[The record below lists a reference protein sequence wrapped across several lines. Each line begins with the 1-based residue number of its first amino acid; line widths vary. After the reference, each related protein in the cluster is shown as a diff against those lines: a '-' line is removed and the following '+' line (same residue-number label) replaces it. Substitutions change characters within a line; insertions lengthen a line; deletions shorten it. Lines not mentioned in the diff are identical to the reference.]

1 MALPSSPPLLCE
13 DPPSSPPQLPTL
25 SDISFQCVAGRK
37 RLHSDY
43 GSLSSDPLF
52 SEDVSELDFNGDDDQ
67 PKPKRLFKGPW
78 WDVGQKP
85 RQSLRKSMMKKES
98 FRNVDSGVWMG
109 SDSSDDSIFGER
121 SRTKLPVRDEH
132 KQQRQQPSWQDDPE
146 DFAAR
151 KVMDCL
157 ENGKE
162 VVDLSGI
169 GLRALSNA
177 TLSPLHQMI
186 KHAFDDLTLPPSEDL
201 FGPLTPSIQL
211 FLYGNQLAT
220 LPSELFHLTNIT
232 VLSLRNNSLRDIP
245 SSITRL
251 SKLAELNIAGNQLE
265 SLPWELFSMLRS
277 TDDVCKVSLRPN
289 PFKVP
294 RLSVGSGSP
303 GRASQLHDDTVSPS
317 PLFQQLNERF
327 IHGRQ
332 FLNGGD
338 KDATPRKKRDSR
350 EQLIFLA
357 PSRIRY
363 MDSDSSVV
371 RSLTA
376 SSPHGDNT
384 WETPVFEPQH
394 PPTTQAS
401 TTAPSL
407 FELAL
412 RSAQV
417 SYDLRDVATTLAT
430 NTPPNIV
437 RALEE
442 AAHGAEYG
450 NERCSTCTKE
460 FVVPRAE
467 WLEYWFHG
475 HEYYDLSE
483 EKILPFKRKA
493 CSWECAQ
500 VTPVGTAFA

>member
-25 SDISFQCVAGRK
+25 SDISFQCAAGRK

-52 SEDVSELDFNGDDDQ
+52 SEDVSELDFDDDDDQ

-85 RQSLRKSMMKKES
+85 KQSLRKSMMKKES

-121 SRTKLPVRDEH
+121 SKTKLPVRDEH
-132 KQQRQQPSWQDDPE
+132 KQQRQQPAWQDDPE
-146 DFAAR
+146 AFAAR

-211 FLYGNQLAT
+211 FLYGNMLST

-232 VLSLRNNSLRDIP
+232 VLSLRNNSLKEIP

-265 SLPWELFSMLRS
+265 SLPWELFGMLRS

-303 GRASQLHDDTVSPS
+303 GRASQLHNDTVSPS

-327 IHGRQ
+327 IHGRK

-338 KDATPRKKRDSR
+338 KDATPRKMRDSR

-363 MDSDSSVV
+363 LDSDSSVI
-371 RSLTA
+371 RSSTA
-376 SSPHGDNT
+376 SSPNGDNI
-384 WETPVFEPQH
+384 WEIPVFEPQH

-430 NTPPNIV
+430 STPPNIV

-442 AAHGAEYG
+442 AARGAEYG